1 MMRTVTERGSGSA
14 SRDRRQQGL
23 SLIGFLIV
31 VILVGIFA
39 LVAMRLFPIYSE
51 YYNVV
56 GSMESLKNQPGVATK
71 SPDEI
76 KNLFFRRLYVNYVES
91 VERKNVL
98 VSRDGGLHIRVKY
111 EVRRPMVGN
120 LDVVASFDKTVQLTG
135 S

>member
-1 MMRTVTERGSGSA
+1 MRTMTEWGKKPGSGT
-14 SRDRRQQGL
+14 SRQRGL

-31 VILVGIFA
+31 VLLVGVFA

-56 GSMESLKNQPGVATK
+56 GSMESLKSQPGVATK

-76 KNLFFRRLYVNYVES
+76 KNLFFRRLYVNYVEN

-120 LDVVASFDKTVQLTG
+120 LDVVASFDKTVHLTG